1 MAIYTPEQLID
12 FYKRGIR
19 YFVTNEDG
27 SFGPGFSDFGS
38 AAKAG
43 GLPTNGV
50 AIVSAD
56 GSTVVHNRTAPDFY
70 DFGKHR
76 G

>member
-1 MAIYTPEQLID
+1 MATYTPDQLID
-12 FYKRGIR
+12 FYKRGLR
-19 YFVTNEDG
+19 FFVTNTDG

-50 AIVSAD
+50 AVVSAD
-56 GSTVVHNRTAPDFY
+56 GSTVVHNRTDVDFF
-70 DFGKHR
+70 DFGKQR